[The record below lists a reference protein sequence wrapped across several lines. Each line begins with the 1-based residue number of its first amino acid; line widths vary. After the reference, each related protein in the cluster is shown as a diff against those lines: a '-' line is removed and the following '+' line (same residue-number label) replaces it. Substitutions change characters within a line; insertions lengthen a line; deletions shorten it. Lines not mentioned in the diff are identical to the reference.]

1 MIYDHYV
8 AQMLQGKR
16 TLTPLDIEKIKKEG
30 IDKNGIYAFSNIT
43 IGQHFGAN
51 RDGALDGWWG
61 DADTV
66 LPTNEQAADFIG
78 CFRHELVHALGVCAA
93 IEPCDWNGNTGTG
106 KVTYVDKGNT
116 LAFWRW
122 SWRHCRIWGMISTAL

>member
-1 MIYDHYV
+1 MRFPILPSDSILV
-8 AQMLQGKR
+8 LIVTAPWMG
-16 TLTPLDIEKIKKEG
+16 G
-30 IDKNGIYAFSNIT
+30 G
-43 IGQHFGAN
+43 
-51 RDGALDGWWG
+51 G